1 MRSICN
7 INVLLDT
14 HTFIW
19 YIEGNA
25 KLTQKAREVIEISGD
40 KIYLSIISL
49 WEIAIKIGKKQLTLQ
64 NEFDV
69 LLDVLNLL
77 EIEILTITF
86 ADTQIYKNLPLHH
99 GDPFDRMIISQA
111 INNSLTI
118 VGCDQS
124 FNDYPIQILWK

>member
-1 MRSICN
+1 M
-7 INVLLDT
+7 NVLLDT

-25 KLTQKAREVIEISGD
+25 KLTQKARDIIEVSGA

-49 WEIAIKIGKKQLTLQ
+49 WEMAIKTGKKQLTLQ
-64 NEFDV
+64 NEFDD
-69 LLDVLNLL
+69 LLGVLNSL
-77 EIEILTITF
+77 EIEILTVTF
-86 ADTQIYKNLPLHH
+86 ADTQVYKNLPLHH

>member
-1 MRSICN
+1 M
-7 INVLLDT
+7 NVLLDT

-25 KLTQKAREVIEISGD
+25 KLTQKARDVIEVSGD

-49 WEIAIKIGKKQLTLQ
+49 WEIAIKTGKKQLTLQ
-64 NEFDV
+64 NEFDD
-69 LLDVLNLL
+69 LLDILNSL
-77 EIEILTITF
+77 EIEILAITF

-118 VGCDQS
+118 VGCDKS

>member
-1 MRSICN
+1 M
-7 INVLLDT
+7 NVLLDT

-25 KLTQKAREVIEISGD
+25 KLTQKARDVIEVSGD

-49 WEIAIKIGKKQLTLQ
+49 WEIAIKTGKKQLTLQ
-64 NEFDV
+64 NKFDD
-69 LLDVLNLL
+69 LLDVLNSL

-86 ADTQIYKNLPLHH
+86 ADTQIYRNRPLHH

-118 VGCDQS
+118 IGCDQS

>member
-1 MRSICN
+1 MDVI
-7 INVLLDT
+7 LDT

-19 YIEGNA
+19 YIEGNTSLTEKA
-25 KLTQKAREVIEISGD
+25 KEVIEFSAD
-40 KIYLSIISL
+40 NVYLSIISL
-49 WEIAIKIGKKQLTLQ
+49 WEIAIKTGKNKLAMQ
-64 NEFDV
+64 NEYDD
-69 LLDVLNLL
+69 LLDVLNSLN
-77 EIEILTITF
+77 IEALPITF
-86 ADTQIYKNLPLHH
+86 VDTQIYKNLPLHH

>member
-1 MRSICN
+1 M
-7 INVLLDT
+7 NVLLDT

-25 KLTQKAREVIEISGD
+25 KLTQKARDVIEISGD

-49 WEIAIKIGKKQLTLQ
+49 WEIEIKTGKKQLTLQ
-64 NEFDV
+64 NEFDD
-69 LLDVLNLL
+69 LLDVLNSL
-77 EIEILTITF
+77 EIEILTIAF

-111 INNSLTI
+111 INNGLTI
-118 VGCDQS
+118 IGCDQS
-124 FNDYPIQILWK
+124 FNDYPIQVLWK

>member
-1 MRSICN
+1 M
-7 INVLLDT
+7 NVLLDT

-19 YIEGNA
+19 YIEGNT
-25 KLTQKAREVIEISGD
+25 KLTQKARDIIEISGD

-49 WEIAIKIGKKQLTLQ
+49 WEIAIKTGKKQLALQ
-64 NEFDV
+64 NEFDD
-69 LLDVLNLL
+69 LLDVLNSL

-86 ADTQIYKNLPLHH
+86 ADAQIYKNLPLHH

-118 VGCDQS
+118 IGCDQS

>member
-1 MRSICN
+1 M
-7 INVLLDT
+7 NVLLDT

-19 YIEGNA
+19 YIEGNT
-25 KLTQKAREVIEISGD
+25 KLTQKARDIIEISGD

-49 WEIAIKIGKKQLTLQ
+49 WEIAIKTGKKQLTLQ
-64 NEFDV
+64 NEFDD
-69 LLDVLNLL
+69 LLNVLNSL

-86 ADTQIYKNLPLHH
+86 VDTQIYKNLPLHH

-124 FNDYPIQILWK
+124 INDYPIQILWK

>member
-1 MRSICN
+1 M
-7 INVLLDT
+7 NVLLDT

-19 YIEGNA
+19 YIEGNT
-25 KLTQKAREVIEISGD
+25 KLTQKARDIIEISGD

-49 WEIAIKIGKKQLTLQ
+49 WEIAIKTGKKQLTLQ
-64 NEFDV
+64 NEFDD
-69 LLDVLNLL
+69 LLDVLNSL

-111 INNSLTI
+111 ISNGLTI
-118 VGCDQS
+118 IGCDQS
-124 FNDYPIQILWK
+124 FNDYPIHILWK

>member
-1 MRSICN
+1 M
-7 INVLLDT
+7 NVLLDT

-25 KLTQKAREVIEISGD
+25 KLTQKARDVIEISGD

-49 WEIAIKIGKKQLTLQ
+49 WEIAIKTGKKQLSLQ
-64 NEFDV
+64 NKFDD
-69 LLDVLNLL
+69 LLDVLNSL

-86 ADTQIYKNLPLHH
+86 ADTQAYKNLPLHH

-124 FNDYPIQILWK
+124 FNDYPIQIVWK

>member
-1 MRSICN
+1 M
-7 INVLLDT
+7 NVLLDT

-19 YIEGNA
+19 YIEGNT
-25 KLTQKAREVIEISGD
+25 KLTQKARDIIEISGD

-49 WEIAIKIGKKQLTLQ
+49 WEIAIKTGKKQLTLQ
-64 NEFDV
+64 NEFDD
-69 LLDVLNLL
+69 LLDVLNSL

-86 ADTQIYKNLPLHH
+86 ADTQVYKNLPLHH

-111 INNSLTI
+111 ITNSLTI
-118 VGCDQS
+118 IGCDQS

>member
-1 MRSICN
+1 M
-7 INVLLDT
+7 NVLLDT

-25 KLTQKAREVIEISGD
+25 KLTQKARDVIEVSGD

-49 WEIAIKIGKKQLTLQ
+49 WEIAIKTGKKQLTLQ
-64 NEFDV
+64 NEFDD
-69 LLDVLNLL
+69 LLDVLNSL

-86 ADTQIYKNLPLHH
+86 ADTQVYKNLPLHH

-118 VGCDQS
+118 IGCDRA
-124 FNDYPIQILWK
+124 FNDYSVQMSW

>member
-1 MRSICN
+1 M
-7 INVLLDT
+7 NVLLDT

-19 YIEGNA
+19 YIEGNT
-25 KLTQKAREVIEISGD
+25 KLTQKARDIIEISGD

-49 WEIAIKIGKKQLTLQ
+49 WEIAIKTGKKQLTLQ
-64 NEFDV
+64 NEFDD
-69 LLDVLNLL
+69 LLDVLNSL

-111 INNSLTI
+111 INNGLTI

>member
-1 MRSICN
+1 M
-7 INVLLDT
+7 NVLLDT

-25 KLTQKAREVIEISGD
+25 KLTQKARDVIEVSGD

-49 WEIAIKIGKKQLTLQ
+49 WEIAIKTGKKQLTLQ
-64 NEFDV
+64 NEFDD
-69 LLDVLNLL
+69 LLDVLHSL

>member
-1 MRSICN
+1 M
-7 INVLLDT
+7 NVLLDT

-25 KLTQKAREVIEISGD
+25 KLTQKARDVIEVSGD

-49 WEIAIKIGKKQLTLQ
+49 WEIAIKTGKKQLTLQ
-64 NEFDV
+64 NKFDD
-69 LLDVLNLL
+69 LLDVLNSL

-86 ADTQIYKNLPLHH
+86 ADTQIYRNRPLHH
-99 GDPFDRMIISQA
+99 CDPFDRMIISQA

-118 VGCDQS
+118 IGCDQS

>member
-1 MRSICN
+1 M
-7 INVLLDT
+7 NVLLDT

-25 KLTQKAREVIEISGD
+25 KLTQKARDIIEISGD

-49 WEIAIKIGKKQLTLQ
+49 WEIAIKTGKKQLTLQ
-64 NEFDV
+64 NEFDD
-69 LLDVLNLL
+69 LLDVLNSL

-86 ADTQIYKNLPLHH
+86 ADTQIHKNLPLHH

-118 VGCDQS
+118 VSCDQS

>member
-1 MRSICN
+1 M
-7 INVLLDT
+7 NVLLDT

-25 KLTQKAREVIEISGD
+25 KLTQKARDVIEVSGD

-49 WEIAIKIGKKQLTLQ
+49 WEIAIKTGKKQLTLQ
-64 NEFDV
+64 NEFDD
-69 LLDVLNLL
+69 LLNVLNSL

>member
-1 MRSICN
+1 M
-7 INVLLDT
+7 NVLLDT

-25 KLTQKAREVIEISGD
+25 KLTQKARDVIEVSGD

-49 WEIAIKIGKKQLTLQ
+49 WEIAIKTGKKQLTLQ
-64 NEFDV
+64 NEFDD
-69 LLDVLNLL
+69 LLDVLNSLD
-77 EIEILTITF
+77 IEILTIAF

-118 VGCDQS
+118 IGCDQS
-124 FNDYPIQILWK
+124 FNDYPIQLLWK

>member
-1 MRSICN
+1 M
-7 INVLLDT
+7 NVLLDT

-25 KLTQKAREVIEISGD
+25 KLTQKARDVIEVSGD

-49 WEIAIKIGKKQLTLQ
+49 WEIAIKTGKKQLTLQ
-64 NEFDV
+64 NEFDD
-69 LLDVLNLL
+69 LLNVLNSL

-86 ADTQIYKNLPLHH
+86 ADTQIYKNLLLHH

>member
-1 MRSICN
+1 M
-7 INVLLDT
+7 NVLLDT

-25 KLTQKAREVIEISGD
+25 KLTQKARDVIEVSGD

-49 WEIAIKIGKKQLTLQ
+49 WEIAIKTGKKQLTLQ
-64 NEFDV
+64 NEFDD
-69 LLDVLNLL
+69 LLDVLNSL

-111 INNSLTI
+111 INNGLTI
-118 VGCDQS
+118 IGCDQS

>member
-1 MRSICN
+1 M
-7 INVLLDT
+7 NVLLDT

-19 YIEGNA
+19 YIEGNT
-25 KLTQKAREVIEISGD
+25 KLTQKARDIIEISGD

-49 WEIAIKIGKKQLTLQ
+49 WEIAIKTGKKQLTLQ
-64 NEFDV
+64 NEFDD
-69 LLDVLNLL
+69 LLDVLNSL

-86 ADTQIYKNLPLHH
+86 ADTQVYKNLPLHH

>member
-1 MRSICN
+1 M
-7 INVLLDT
+7 NVLLDT

-25 KLTQKAREVIEISGD
+25 KLTQKARDVIEVSGD

-49 WEIAIKIGKKQLTLQ
+49 WEIAIKTGKKQLTLQ
-64 NEFDV
+64 NEFDD
-69 LLDVLNLL
+69 LLDVLHSL

-111 INNSLTI
+111 INNGLTI
-118 VGCDQS
+118 IGCDQS